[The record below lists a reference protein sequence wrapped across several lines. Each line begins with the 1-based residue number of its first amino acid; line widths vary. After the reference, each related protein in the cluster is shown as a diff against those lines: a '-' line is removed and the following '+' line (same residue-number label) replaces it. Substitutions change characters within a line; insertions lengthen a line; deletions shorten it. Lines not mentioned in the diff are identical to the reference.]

1 MPLLLL
7 LLSCADGENADTGLC
22 AESAVSW
29 DSFGQG
35 FLITHCQGCHAS
47 TSPQRY
53 GAPEGISFDTQAQ
66 AAKQQDAIGRTVL
79 DQESM
84 PPAGGLNDEER
95 ALLEQWLACG
105 I

>member
-7 LLSCADGENADTGLC
+7 MLSCAKGEAVDTGAC
-22 AESAVSW
+22 AQSAVSW

-53 GAPEGISFDTQAQ
+53 GAPEGIAFDTQAQ
-66 AAKQQDAIGRTVL
+66 AAELQDAIERTVL

-84 PPAGGLNDEER
+84 PPAGGINDEER